1 MEPEGAHRAPSSFFK
16 NPVRPADRAFV
27 AIAVRSTPAAT
38 VAVSTRAVLAALVAV
53 SAAVHVGAGWLRA
66 TPVYFSDEYMYAEL
80 GRSLAES
87 GLPLVRGELAP
98 FPALLYP
105 LLTAP
110 AWLVADIDVA
120 YRAIQLFGA
129 VAMSLVCLPV
139 YALAR
144 RLELGRGLA
153 LGLAALS
160 LAAPDLVYSAWI
172 LSETVAY
179 PLLGAAVAV
188 ATVALAAP
196 SARSQ
201 LLFLTLVALAVA
213 ARAQF
218 AVLVPV
224 YLAAVL
230 LLALTERRLRGV
242 AREQALPLTI
252 LGAGLAAAAAVG
264 PTRFLGIYRFVFETD
279 VDPGLLA
286 QRAGANAL
294 VLAYASAWI
303 LLPGALLGFAL
314 ALARPRSRVERAYAA
329 VAVPLVAALVLQ
341 ASIFGAPELVQER
354 YAFYALPLVGLAFGL
369 YASRGWPQ
377 RAAHAL
383 IAAALLCV
391 VAAVPLSGYEK
402 THSAVLLALGRL
414 EVSLGDPA
422 AAALLVA
429 AAAGAFLLVAIAA
442 SFRPRVGTP
451 VALGLAVVVSALGAL
466 GATSFD
472 LRNAELIRE
481 VQLPADRSWVDH
493 AVTGR
498 ATLLRTVGGAR
509 TEAFEQ
515 LFWNRSV
522 DRVALLPGAIAPDG
536 FEAEP
541 LRIDRDGAIGVVG
554 PLLVETRQTWVELRG
569 ARRVAATDGYALW
582 TPAGRPRL
590 ALLLAG
596 RYADGWLAPGGLVS
610 VWPDRGGR
618 VAGRLRIEL
627 TAPDAVRRM
636 GFTFRSRG
644 SHPLRAVVAGGTSR
658 AVVLTICSQGPWSAR
673 FSADQAGFV
682 GSRLVSGRAG
692 APVFTPDARACRRP
706 PMVTLA

>member
-1 MEPEGAHRAPSSFFK
+1 
-16 NPVRPADRAFV
+16 V
-27 AIAVRSTPAAT
+27 AIAVRPSPAAT
-38 VAVSTRAVLAALVAV
+38 LRRAHLIGARTAAIATLVAV
-53 SAAVHVGAGWLRA
+53 SAAVHVAAGWLRA

-105 LLTAP
+105 ALTAP
-110 AWLVADIDVA
+110 AWLFADIDVA

-144 RLELGRGLA
+144 RLELGPGLA
-153 LGLAALS
+153 FSLAALS
-160 LAAPDLVYSAWI
+160 VAVPDLVYSGWI

-179 PLLGAAVAV
+179 PLLLAAVAV

-196 SARSQ
+196 SSRSQ
-201 LLFLTLVALAVA
+201 LLFLALVALAA
-213 ARAQF
+213 ATRAQF

-224 YLAAVL
+224 YLTAVL
-230 LLALTERRLRGV
+230 VLALAERRLRGV
-242 AREQALPLTI
+242 VREQALPLTI

-286 QRAGANAL
+286 ERAGANAL

-329 VAVPLVAALVLQ
+329 LAVPLVAALVLQ
-341 ASIFGAPELVQER
+341 ASLFGAPELVQER
-354 YAFYALPLVGLAFGL
+354 YAFYSLPLLALAFGL
-369 YASRGWPQ
+369 YASRGWPW
-377 RAAHAL
+377 RTAHAL
-383 IAAALLCV
+383 IAAVLLCA

-402 THSAVLLALGRL
+402 THSAVLQALGRL
-414 EVSLGDPA
+414 EVALADPA
-422 AAALLVA
+422 AAALLA
-429 AAAGAFLLVAIAA
+429 AAVAGGLLLIAIAA

-451 VALGLAVVVSALGAL
+451 VVLGLAVVASALGAL

-472 LRNAELIRE
+472 LRNAELIRA

-493 AVTGR
+493 TVTGR
-498 ATLLRTVGGAR
+498 VTLLRTPGGIR
-509 TEAFEQ
+509 TEALEQ

-536 FEAEP
+536 FQAEA
-541 LRIDRDGAIGVVG
+541 LRIDRDGAIGVDE
-554 PLLVETRQTWVELRG
+554 PLLVETKQSWVELRG
-569 ARRVAATDGYALW
+569 AHRIAATDGYALW
-582 TPAGRPRL
+582 APVGRARL

-596 RYADGWLAPGGLVS
+596 RYADGWLTPGGVVT
-610 VWPDRGGR
+610 VWPDRGR
-618 VAGRLRIEL
+618 TVAGRLRIEL

-636 GFTFRSRG
+636 TFTFRSRR
-644 SHPLRAVVAGGTSR
+644 SRPMQAVVPGGATR
-658 AVVLTICSQGPWSAR
+658 AVVLTICAQAPWSAR

-692 APVFTPDARACRRP
+692 PPVFTPDPRACRRAP
-706 PMVTLA
+706 VVTLA